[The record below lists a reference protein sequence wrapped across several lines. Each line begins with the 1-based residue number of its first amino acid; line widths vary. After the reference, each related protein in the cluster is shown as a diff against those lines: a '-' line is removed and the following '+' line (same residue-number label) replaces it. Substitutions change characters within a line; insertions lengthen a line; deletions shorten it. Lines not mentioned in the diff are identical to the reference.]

1 MVQLVQ
7 AINDILPFEI
17 VVHLPTKE
25 VVIEAGDV
33 ETFAGRPDITF

>member
-7 AINDILPFEI
+7 AIKNMLLLEI
-17 VVHLPTKE
+17 VVHLPRKE

-33 ETFAGRPDITF
+33 ETFSGRPDITF